1 MWLRH
6 AVDIFDAITEMVYLT
21 VYNPDLYLIE
31 WVFGN
36 SDLKKVNYRQFG
48 YQMGDILAR
57 LSIDIS

>member
-21 VYNPDLYLIE
+21 VYNPELYLID
-31 WVFGN
+31 WVFGC
-36 SDLKKVNYRQFG
+36 SDLGKINYRHIG
-48 YQMGDILAR
+48 YQIGDILAR

>member
-6 AVDIFDAITEMVYLT
+6 SVDLFDAVREMVNLT

-31 WVFGN
+31 WIFGY
-36 SDLKKVNYRQFG
+36 SDLKKFNYRLFG
-48 YQMGDILAR
+48 YQVGDILAR